1 MAGRGSGTVF
11 LAGCNLGCCFCQNH
25 DISHDRVGRKASP
38 DDLAGIMLS
47 LQEAGCR
54 NINFV
59 TPTHFTPLLI
69 DAIVQARS
77 RGLSLPIVW
86 NCGGYES
93 VETLKTLEGFV
104 EIYMPDL
111 KFMDPETAE
120 ELARAPDYPDIVRAA
135 LREMHRQVGDLD
147 VDENGAARRGLLVRH
162 LVLPGG
168 LSGTREAVRF
178 LAEEISKETY
188 INVMDCL
195 QKQR

>member
-1 MAGRGSGTVF
+1 
-11 LAGCNLGCCFCQNH
+11 
-25 DISHDRVGRKASP
+25 
-38 DDLAGIMLS
+38 MLS

-188 INVMDCL
+188 INVMDQYRPCFRAGEFPGISRSITRSEFRDAL
-195 QKQR
+195 AAARSAGLHRGF